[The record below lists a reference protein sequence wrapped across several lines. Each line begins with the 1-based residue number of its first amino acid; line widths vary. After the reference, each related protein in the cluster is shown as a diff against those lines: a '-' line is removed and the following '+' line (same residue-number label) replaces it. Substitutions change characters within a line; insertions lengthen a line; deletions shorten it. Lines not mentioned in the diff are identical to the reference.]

1 MSGPATWIRD
11 RDAHRRV
18 LAISLPAILANSSAP
33 LVGLVDTWAVGHL
46 PGAVHLAAVGLGGVI
61 FNYILWAFGFLR
73 MGTTGMV
80 AQAHGRD
87 DIDAVAR
94 VGVRSAVLALLLGL
108 ALLALQTPILAW
120 SLQVMAPP
128 DDVAEI
134 TRAYFGIRIWAAPA
148 ALLVYAIT
156 GALFGQGR
164 TGAVLALQLALNL
177 GNAALNLLFVVGMD
191 MGVPGVAWGTL
202 LAQWGSVAVGL
213 WLLTANPGLRRISS
227 ALSDPAT
234 WTLDRFRSLVALNG
248 FIFVRT
254 VLLMTALAMIMRESA
269 GFDDVGMAAS
279 HVINQYMML
288 VALGLDGFAH
298 AAEALAGAAWG
309 ERNREAFRRWVWLAG
324 IWAVAASML
333 YALVFWAFGDAITAS
348 LTDLEA
354 VRSMAGRIM
363 PLVVALPIVA
373 VACFHFDGVFIG
385 ATAGVA
391 MMVTMALAFA
401 VYLLV
406 LGPMTDAWGL
416 VGLWGAV
423 LVFMGARG
431 VAQAAWY
438 PRLLAQLA

>member
-333 YALVFWAFGDAITAS
+333 YALVFWAFGNAITAS

>member
-1 MSGPATWIRD
+1 MSGPATWLRD
-11 RDAHRRV
+11 RDGHRRV
-18 LAISLPAILANSSAP
+18 LAIAFPAILANSSAP

-87 DIDAVAR
+87 DADAVAR
-94 VGVRSAVLALLLGL
+94 VLVRSAVLALLLGL
-108 ALLALQTPILAW
+108 ALLVFQGPILAL

-128 DDVAEI
+128 GDVAAI
-134 TRAYFGIRIWAAPA
+134 TAEYFDIRIWAAPA
-148 ALLVYAIT
+148 ALLVYAVT

-164 TGAVLALQLALNL
+164 TVAVLVLQLALNL
-177 GNAALNLLFVVGMD
+177 GNGALNLLFVVVLD

-202 LAQWGSVAVGL
+202 LAQWGSVVVGL
-213 WLLTANPGLRRISS
+213 WLLTSNPGLGRLAR
-227 ALSDPAT
+227 ALFERAT

-248 FIFVRT
+248 FIFIRT
-254 VLLMTALAMIMRESA
+254 ILLMTALAMIMRESA

-279 HVINQYMML
+279 HVVNQYMML

-309 ERNREAFRRWVWLAG
+309 ERSRQAFRRWVWLAG
-324 IWAVAASML
+324 LWAVVASLAYAAL
-333 YALVFWAFGDAITAS
+333 FWLFGDAITAT
-348 LTDLEA
+348 LTNLET
-354 VRSMAGRIM
+354 VRTLVARIM
-363 PLVVALPIVA
+363 PMVIALPIVA

-385 ATAGVA
+385 ATAGAA
-391 MMVTMALAFA
+391 MMATMAVAFA
-401 VYLLV
+401 IYLAV
-406 LGPMTDAWGL
+406 LGPMTAAWGL

-423 LVFMGARG
+423 LVFMAARG
-431 VAQAAWY
+431 LAQAAWY
-438 PRLLAQLA
+438 PRLLARLD